1 MMLIK
6 SRKSRGINRAIKF
19 MYKNIREILERE
31 KSKDIR
37 QNVIKSSEDFGW
49 IEDLKIRRYKIL

>member
-19 MYKNIREILERE
+19 MYKNIQERDTWE
-31 KSKDIR
+31 KSKNTT
-37 QNVIKSSEDFGW
+37 NVIKSSEDFGW